1 LESQKASKNFLEN
14 SLNNLNQSAKNIL
27 ENAVKLLANF
37 ACENLKMTLH
47 TQQTQTRVAINGF
60 GRIGRYTAKLLLAN
74 PKFQLVA
81 INDLADNYAIAH
93 LLKYDS
99 VHGRFESE
107 VKLDADHLLV
117 NKHEI
122 KLISQANPEEL
133 PWKDLKIDIVIECT
147 GKFTSRTGA
156 EKHLKAGA
164 KKVIIS
170 APVQDTSIP
179 MVVLGVNDHVLEE
192 NIDLISN
199 ASCTTNCLAPMIQ
212 VLEKRFGVIKGFAST
227 VHSYT
232 NDQNLH
238 DAPHKDLRRA
248 RAAAYSIIPTTTNA
262 GKALDRILPDLSGRI
277 EASAMRVP
285 VPDGSL
291 TDLIVELEQ
300 SVSAEQ
306 VNEAYLEASRGN
318 LKGYLAVEE
327 DPIVSMDILGNP
339 NSCIID
345 LALTSSKG
353 NLVKV
358 VGWYD
363 NESGYANRLMDLAE
377 KIS

>member
-1 LESQKASKNFLEN
+1 M
-14 SLNNLNQSAKNIL
+14 SLPHPITK
-27 ENAVKLLANF
+27 
-37 ACENLKMTLH
+37 
-47 TQQTQTRVAINGF
+47 VAINGF
-60 GRIGRYTAKLLLAN
+60 GRIGRYTAKLLLRH
-74 PKFQLVA
+74 PLIQLVA
-81 INDLADNYAIAH
+81 INDLADPKAISH

-99 VHGRFESE
+99 VHGKFEGDIS
-107 VKLDADHLLV
+107 LLEENLSV
-117 NKHEI
+117 DGS
-122 KLISQANPEEL
+122 LIRLCSKANPEEL
-133 PWKDLKIDIVIECT
+133 LWAELDVDVVIECT
-147 GKFTSRTGA
+147 GRFTHREGA

-170 APVQDTSIP
+170 APVQDSTIP
-179 MVVLGVNDHVLEE
+179 MVVLGVNDSLLDGSET
-192 NIDLISN
+192 LISN
-199 ASCTTNCLAPMIQ
+199 ASCTTNCLAPMIK
-212 VLEKRFGVIKGFAST
+212 VLEENFGVVKGFAST

-262 GKALDRILPDLSGRI
+262 GKALDRILPELEGKI

-291 TDLIVELEQ
+291 TDLIVELKQ
-300 SVSAEQ
+300 DVTAEM
-306 VNEAYLEASRGN
+306 VNDTFKNAEAGK
-318 LKGYLAVEE
+318 LKGYLQVES

-339 NSCIID
+339 HSCIID
-345 LALTSSKG
+345 EALTSAKG

-363 NESGYANRLMDLAE
+363 NESGYANRLVNLVE
-377 KIS
+377 KISGL

>member
-1 LESQKASKNFLEN
+1 M
-14 SLNNLNQSAKNIL
+14 LNQTPITKI
-27 ENAVKLLANF
+27 
-37 ACENLKMTLH
+37 
-47 TQQTQTRVAINGF
+47 AINGF
-60 GRIGRYTAKLLLAN
+60 GRIGRYTAKLLFQN

-81 INDLADNYAIAH
+81 INDLAESTAIAH

-99 VHGRFESE
+99 VHGKFEGK
-107 VKLDADHLLV
+107 VTLDQNVLSINDEPIQLFS
-117 NKHEI
+117 K
-122 KLISQANPEEL
+122 SNPEEL
-133 PWKDLKIDIVIECT
+133 PWKELGIDLVIECT
-147 GKFTSRTGA
+147 GKFTSRSGA

-164 KKVIIS
+164 RKVIIS
-170 APVQDTSIP
+170 APVKEDSIP
-179 MVVLGVNDHVLEE
+179 MVVLGIND
-192 NIDLISN
+192 NILKGTETIISN

-212 VLEKRFGVIKGFAST
+212 VLEDRFGVIKGFAST

-238 DAPHKDLRRA
+238 DAPHRDLRRA

-262 GKALDRILPDLSGRI
+262 GIALDRILPKLAGRI

-291 TDLIVELEQ
+291 TDLIVELNHE
-300 SVSAEQ
+300 VTAEQ
-306 VNEAYLEASRGN
+306 INNAYKEAENGK
-318 LKGYLAVEE
+318 LKGFLQVES
-327 DPIVSMDILGNP
+327 DPIVSMDILGNS

-345 LALTSSKG
+345 EALTSAKG

-363 NESGYANRLMDLAE
+363 NESGYAHRLINLAE
-377 KIS
+377 KIFQF